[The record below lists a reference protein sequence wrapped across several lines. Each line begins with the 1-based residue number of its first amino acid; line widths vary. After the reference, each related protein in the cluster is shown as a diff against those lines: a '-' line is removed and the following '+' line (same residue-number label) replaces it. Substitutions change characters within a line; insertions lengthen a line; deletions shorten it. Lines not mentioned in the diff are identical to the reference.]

1 MEEGEDVGDGRAE
14 ELSAIG
20 DGQPALTSLM
30 PDVDGLHIRSFESS
44 QLEGSCVGYLLC
56 ILILN
61 INHNTAKR
69 ICNILANIF
78 WKKKC
83 NTASSF
89 FI

>member
-1 MEEGEDVGDGRAE
+1 MGDGRAE
-14 ELSAIG
+14 ELPAIG
-20 DGQPALTSLM
+20 DGRPAVTSLM
-30 PDVDGLHIRSFESS
+30 PDVDGLYIRSFECS

-69 ICNILANIF
+69 TCNILANIF
-78 WKKKC
+78 SGKKC
-83 NTASSF
+83 NTAPSF